1 MLLVIPISSADAHL
15 LPDFTKNILRC
26 GPLNSANPEAPK
38 HGIRI
43 VPTHTVQELG
53 TKLANDLAPIC
64 PEIVVDPLDCDPIGG
79 WPNACNIH
87 FIKAST
93 ALWRAKIERTWYW
106 FELDNTPVS
115 EGWLTALS
123 QEYMQARKSF
133 MGAVVPTYGT
143 RGDGSIVT
151 NGKHMVGTGIYPNWW
166 ARDPKVWMTMPSNIP
181 FDVYLQD
188 MIVEQCHPTLKLQHV
203 GRTQNF
209 TRSGCHIMY
218 DDKLMPEGISYAS
231 SIRPEAVVI
240 HGCKDGS
247 LARLLC
253 GDAPPPA
260 PKRRGRPPKNRPFLV
275 TP

>member
-1 MLLVIPISSADAHL
+1 MIIVIPISASDAHL
-15 LPDFTKNILRC
+15 LPDFTKNLLHF
-26 GPLNSANPEAPK
+26 GPINGTNPEGPR

-43 VPTHTVQELG
+43 VPTYSVRELG

-64 PEIVVDPLDCDPIGG
+64 SEIVVDPLDCDPIGG
-79 WPNACNIH
+79 WPNACNVH
-87 FIKAST
+87 FIKVYT
-93 ALWRAKIERTWYW
+93 ALWREKIERTTWW
-106 FELDNTPVS
+106 FELDNTVRAAN
-115 EGWLTALS
+115 WLNQIST
-123 QEYMQARKSF
+123 EYMQARKPF

-143 RGDGSIVT
+143 RTDGSVVT
-151 NGKHMVGTGIYPNWW
+151 SGKHMVGTGIYPNWW
-166 ARDPKVWMTMPSNIP
+166 ARDPKIWMSMPGNIP

-188 MIVEQCHPTLKLQHV
+188 MIVEQCHPTLKIQHV

-209 TRSGCHIMY
+209 TRHGHHIMY

-231 SIRPEAVVI
+231 SIRPEAVVV

-260 PKRRGRPPKNRPFLV
+260 PKRRGRPPKNRPVFV